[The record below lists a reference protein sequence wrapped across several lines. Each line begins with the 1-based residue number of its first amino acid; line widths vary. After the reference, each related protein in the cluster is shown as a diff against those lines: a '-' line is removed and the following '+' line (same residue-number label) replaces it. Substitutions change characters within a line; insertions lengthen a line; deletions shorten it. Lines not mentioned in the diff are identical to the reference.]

1 MNVYLA
7 SKSKARKKLL
17 TEIFGLKVKVISSGI
32 KEEDKARGLSYA
44 ELVKKNALNKAREAA
59 KKVKAGIIIGADTI
73 TIQGNKIYGKPKDMK
88 EAKRM
93 LKRLSSGPQLVYTGL
108 AVISKSKDRFRVE
121 LDYEKTKVYMDKLN
135 DKEINDY
142 FRSVSP
148 LDKAG
153 SFDIQGKGAFFMR
166 SIEGCFYNVVGL
178 PLRKLYRILKKMG
191 VSVLK
196 ASLVSLCIFV
206 FMSLLSG
213 CTTEYNLVTK
223 EEEIYFYST
232 DREVALGRAVVR
244 QVEKEYKVMDNPVY
258 QRRVEN
264 IGRKIVAVCDRKD
277 VDYYFGVLD
286 DDEVNAFSL
295 PGGFIYINKG
305 LIDKVANDD
314 ELAGVVAHEVAH
326 IVARH
331 SIKKLQAMQGY
342 NILSILI
349 AGGTRS
355 QSAVAAADEAF
366 TQVMLGY
373 AREDELLADQLATRY
388 LRAAGYNPEAMVK
401 FLEKLDEVN
410 KRRPLRPKTYYKTHP
425 YVPDRVRIVREE
437 LGERMTF
444 TDYINIQ
451 DKKHE

>member
-1 MNVYLA
+1 MNIYLA
-7 SKSKARKKLL
+7 SKSKARKKIL
-17 TEIFGLKVKVISSGI
+17 TDIFGLKIKVIPSGI
-32 KEEDKARGLSYA
+32 KEDDKIRSGSYSS
-44 ELVKKNALNKAREAA
+44 LVKKNALGKAREAA
-59 KKVKAGIIIGADTI
+59 KKVKTGIIIGADTI
-73 TIQGNKIYGKPKDMK
+73 TVHGGKIYGKPKNMQD
-88 EAKRM
+88 ARRM
-93 LKRLSSGPQLVYTGL
+93 LKQLSTGPQQVYTGV
-108 AVISKSKDRFRVE
+108 AIINKGNNKVE
-121 LDYEKTKVYMDKLN
+121 VDCEKTSVYMDKLSRR
-135 DKEINDY
+135 EINNY
-142 FRSVSP
+142 FRCVCP

-153 SFDIQGKGAFFMR
+153 SFDIQGKGAFFIKR
-166 SIEGCFYNVVGL
+166 IDGCFYNVVGL
-178 PLRKLYRILKKMG
+178 PLRKLYRMFKKMG
-191 VSVLK
+191 VQVLK
-196 ASLVSLCIFV
+196 ASFMSLCILV
-206 FMSLLSG
+206 LASLLSG

-232 DREVALGRAVVR
+232 DREVALGRAVVK
-244 QVEKEYKVMDNPVY
+244 QVEKEYKVMDDPVY
-258 QRRVEN
+258 QRRVED

-277 VDYYFGVLD
+277 INYYFGVLD

-314 ELAGVVAHEVAH
+314 ELAGVIAHEVAH

-355 QSAVAAADEAF
+355 QGAVAAADEAF

-373 AREDELLADQLATRY
+373 AREDELLADQLSTRY
-388 LRAAGYNPEAMVK
+388 LRAAGYKPEAMVE
-401 FLEKLDEVN
+401 FLEKLDQVN

-425 YVPDRVRIVREE
+425 YVPDRVRVVKEE